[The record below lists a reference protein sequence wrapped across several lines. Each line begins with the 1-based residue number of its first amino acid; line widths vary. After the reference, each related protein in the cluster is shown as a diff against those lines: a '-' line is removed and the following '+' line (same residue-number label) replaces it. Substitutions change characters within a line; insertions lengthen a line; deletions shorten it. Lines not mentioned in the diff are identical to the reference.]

1 MKKLL
6 LYALAA
12 TILLTSL
19 ASCSR
24 RNQYEDQLESI
35 KDTQPDLPLEEQ
47 TAMDGFIG
55 SPSEDY
61 ALTVIKKSGNST
73 HYGGMTDAEL
83 RELYAQ
89 SGNRYNT
96 PVIPTGMKYDVRVD
110 NGNKRFFY
118 NKLTGNLGSWCS
130 DPLCMGGDS
139 CFWSNTCRCTFFYYY
154 IIYVAVN
161 GNCIIF
167 HYFFLL
173 KTNVI
178 F

>member
-6 LYALAA
+6 LIALTAA
-12 TILLTSL
+12 LLVTSL

-24 RNQYEDQLESI
+24 KGQYGDQLGGM
-35 KDTQPDLPLEEQ
+35 KDTEKEEQ
-47 TAMDGFIG
+47 TAKDGFIG

-61 ALTVIKKSGNST
+61 TLTVIKKSGNST

-139 CFWSNTCRCTFFYYY
+139 CFWSNTWYE
-154 IIYVAVN
+154 IQYVSET
-161 GNCIIF
+161 
-167 HYFFLL
+167 HL
-173 KTNVI
+173 
-178 F
+178 